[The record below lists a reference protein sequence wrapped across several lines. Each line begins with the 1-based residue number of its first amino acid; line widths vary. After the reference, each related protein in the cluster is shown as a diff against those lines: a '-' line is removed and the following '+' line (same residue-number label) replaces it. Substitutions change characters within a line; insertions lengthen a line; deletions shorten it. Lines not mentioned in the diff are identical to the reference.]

1 MSQTENSEPAR
12 ILRYP
17 EVFKRTGYHRTSLF
31 KMERAGKFPK
41 RIPLG
46 PKSVGW
52 LESEINAWIA
62 DRLKARD
69 AAPATAAQST
79 SSVNASNQP
88 ALTKRGRGRP
98 PVNPPQHPAY

>member
-1 MSQTENSEPAR
+1 MSQSEKAEPAR

-31 KMERAGKFPK
+31 KMEKVGKFPK

-52 LESEINAWIA
+52 LESEVDAWIA
-62 DRLKARD
+62 ARISARD
-69 AAPATAAQST
+69 TASVTVTDET
-79 SSVNASNQP
+79 SESQEP
-88 ALTKRGRGRP
+88 PKPTRKRGRP
-98 PVNPPQHPAY
+98 PNSAHPVP